1 MKARSTPREVF
12 MSTKQITLPFR
23 SKRVEL
29 RTDKNADLIGRS
41 YEEGDATITV
51 IETCLNDQYRVMV
64 ERDIDGH
71 TWSMPAWLMRLVFK
85 ETKRKRA
92 A

>member
-1 MKARSTPREVF
+1 MSAR
-12 MSTKQITLPFR
+12 QITLPFR
-23 SKRVEL
+23 SRRVEFG
-29 RTDKNADLIGRS
+29 TDPNADLIGRS

-51 IETCLNDQYRVMV
+51 IETCLNDPRRVMV
-64 ERDIDGH
+64 EHDIEGH

>member
-1 MKARSTPREVF
+1 MSAR
-12 MSTKQITLPFR
+12 QITLPFR
-23 SKRVEL
+23 AKRLETQ
-29 RTDKNADLIGRS
+29 TDENADLIGRT
-41 YEEGDATITV
+41 YEDGDATITV
-51 IETCLNDQYRVMV
+51 IETCLNDQRRVIV

-85 ETKRKRA
+85 EKRKRA

>member
-1 MKARSTPREVF
+1 MSAR
-12 MSTKQITLPFR
+12 QITLPFR
-23 SKRVEL
+23 AKRVET
-29 RTDKNADLIGRS
+29 RTDDNADLIGRT
-41 YEEGDATITV
+41 YEDGDATITV
-51 IETCLNDQYRVMV
+51 IETCLNDQRRVVV

-85 ETKRKRA
+85 EKRRRA

>member
-1 MKARSTPREVF
+1 

-23 SKRVEL
+23 SRHVEL
-29 RTDKNADLIGRS
+29 RADPNSDLIGRS
-41 YEEGDATITV
+41 YEDGDAIITV
-51 IETCLNDQYRVMV
+51 IETCLNDQSRVMV

-85 ETKRKRA
+85 ETKRKQA

>member
-1 MKARSTPREVF
+1 MSAR
-12 MSTKQITLPFR
+12 QITLPFR
-23 SKRVEL
+23 AKRVET
-29 RTDKNADLIGRS
+29 RTDANSDLIGRT
-41 YEEGDATITV
+41 YEDGEATITV
-51 IETCLNDQYRVMV
+51 IETCLNDQRRVVV

-85 ETKRKRA
+85 EKRKRA

>member
-1 MKARSTPREVF
+1 MSAR
-12 MSTKQITLPFR
+12 QITLPFR
-23 SKRVEL
+23 ARRVEVG
-29 RTDKNADLIGRS
+29 TDANADLIGRS
-41 YEEGDATITV
+41 YDEGDATITV
-51 IETCLNDQYRVMV
+51 VETCLNDPRRVMV

-71 TWSMPAWLMRLVFK
+71 TWSMPAWLMRLVLE

>member
-1 MKARSTPREVF
+1 MSAR
-12 MSTKQITLPFR
+12 QITLPFR
-23 SKRVEL
+23 ARRAEKHADANR
-29 RTDKNADLIGRS
+29 DLIGRS
-41 YEEGDATITV
+41 YEDGIATITV
-51 IETCLNDQYRVMV
+51 IETCLNDQTRVMV
-64 ERDIDGH
+64 QRDLDGH

>member
-1 MKARSTPREVF
+1 MRTR
-12 MSTKQITLPFR
+12 QITLPFR
-23 SKRVEL
+23 SKRGDL
-29 RTDKNADLIGRS
+29 HFDPNADLIGRS

-51 IETCLNDQYRVMV
+51 IETSLNDQRRVIV
-64 ERDIDGH
+64 ERDLDGH

>member
-1 MKARSTPREVF
+1 MSAR
-12 MSTKQITLPFR
+12 QITLPFR
-23 SKRVEL
+23 ARLVDT
-29 RTDKNADLIGRS
+29 RTDANADLIGRT
-41 YEEGDATITV
+41 YEDGDATITV
-51 IETCLNDQYRVMV
+51 IETCLNDQRRVVV

>member
-1 MKARSTPREVF
+1 
-12 MSTKQITLPFR
+12 MSTQQITLPFR
-23 SKRVEL
+23 SRRV
-29 RTDKNADLIGRS
+29 DLQHDPNLDLVGRS
-41 YEEGDATITV
+41 YEDGDATITV
-51 IETCLNDQYRVMV
+51 METCLNDHTRVVV